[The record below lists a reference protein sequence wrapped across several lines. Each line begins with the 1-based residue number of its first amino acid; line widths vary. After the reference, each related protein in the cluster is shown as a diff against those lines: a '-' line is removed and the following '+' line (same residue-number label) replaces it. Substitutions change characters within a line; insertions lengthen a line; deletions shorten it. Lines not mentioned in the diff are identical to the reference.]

1 MTGGD
6 YRRSELHSVI
16 EVARNRHRPPR
27 LLTGFETLK
36 AGASEAAVR
45 YDEDIHP
52 TGDPSEWS
60 YTGRS

>member
-27 LLTGFETLK
+27 LLTGAQLFARVVNLTLLRFN
-36 AGASEAAVR
+36 SSP
-45 YDEDIHP
+45 DLI
-52 TGDPSEWS
+52 
-60 YTGRS
+60 RSNPHLK